1 MVSNFLVCATLQ
13 IKLHLLDRLWQVSSW
28 EDGGGEAWLREPV
41 SEEMFGRL
49 PTATFQHPEG
59 PVPCFF
65 SNCSKANDL
74 TSYQSRALY
83 FSSPA

>member
-1 MVSNFLVCATLQ
+1 MYGKQLFGVCNPSNKTSSARQALAGQ
-13 IKLHLLDRLWQVSSW
+13 LL
-28 EDGGGEAWLREPV
+28 GGEAWLREPV